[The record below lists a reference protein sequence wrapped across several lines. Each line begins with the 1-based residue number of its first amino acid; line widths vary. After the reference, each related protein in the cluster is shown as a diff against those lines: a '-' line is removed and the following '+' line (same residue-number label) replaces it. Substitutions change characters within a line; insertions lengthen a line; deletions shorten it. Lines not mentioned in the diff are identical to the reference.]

1 VSPGNRKATIAI
13 AVILFLGGFGM
24 YLRGHAAVPERP
36 ADFSRI
42 PMEADGYVGTEHRFE
57 EYTYDIL
64 KADTTTLRLYHSQN
78 GEPFWLFV
86 AYFSSQ
92 KYGGQIHS
100 PIHCVPGGGY
110 KIVSIEPYLLDLGQ
124 AGQLPVRR
132 LLIANQNHRE
142 VMLYWFETRSGVIAN
157 EYALKLNLM
166 KSSVLLMPTD
176 AAICRVTTPLSGP
189 TDFQAATDRAASFIR
204 AFYPTMRTALPFQD
218 LSK

>member
-1 VSPGNRKATIAI
+1 MSLGNKRAAIAI
-13 AVILFLGGFGM
+13 AIIVCLGGFGM
-24 YLRGHAAVPERP
+24 YLRSHSATPNRP
-36 ADFSRI
+36 ADFGRI
-42 PMEADGYVGTEHRFE
+42 TMEADGYIGTEHRFE
-57 EYTYDIL
+57 EYTYSIL

-110 KIVSIEPYLLDLGQ
+110 KILSIEPYVLDLGQ
-124 AGQLPVRR
+124 EGKLPVRR

-142 VMLYWFETRSGVIAN
+142 VMLYWFETRSGVISN

-166 KSSVLLMPTD
+166 KSSVFLMPTD
-176 AAICRVTTPLSGP
+176 AAICRVTTPLSEAN
-189 TDFQAATDRAASFIR
+189 DFQATTDRAVNFIR
-204 AFYPTMRTALPFQD
+204 TFYPMLKTALPFHD
-218 LSK
+218 SLK